1 MANERIDEFKGSV
14 KEGAGKLTD
23 DPQLEAEGRGE
34 KNIAK
39 AERTIKGIG
48 DQVKGAVEQGVG
60 KLTGDHERQAEG
72 KIDSTRGDVERT
84 G

>member
-39 AERTIKGIG
+39 AERTIKGVG
-48 DQVKGAVEQGVG
+48 DQVKGAIEQGVG
-60 KLTGDHERQAEG
+60 KVTGDHESHAQG
-72 KIDSTRGDVERT
+72 KVDSAKGDIERT

>member
-23 DPQLEAEGRGE
+23 DPRLEAEGRGE
-34 KNIAK
+34 KNVAR
-39 AERTIKGIG
+39 AERTIKGVG
-48 DQVKGAVEQGVG
+48 DQVKGAIEQGVG
-60 KLTGDHERQAEG
+60 KVTGDQESRAEG
-72 KIDSTRGDVERT
+72 KVDSAKGDIERT

>member
-1 MANERIDEFKGSV
+1 MTNERIDEFKGSV

-34 KNIAK
+34 KTIAK
-39 AERTIKGIG
+39 TERTVKGVG
-48 DQVKGAVEQGVG
+48 NQVKGAIEQGVG
-60 KLTGDHERQAEG
+60 KLTGDDETRAEG
-72 KIDSTRGDVERT
+72 KVDSTRGDIDRT

>member
-34 KNIAK
+34 KDIAR
-39 AERTIKGIG
+39 AERTIKGVG
-48 DQVKGAVEQGVG
+48 DQVKGAIEQGVG
-60 KLTGDHERQAEG
+60 KVTGDHESHAEG
-72 KIDSTRGDVERT
+72 KVDSAKGDIERI